1 MSGKES
7 YEQVPSGIWKHFKG
21 GEYLVLGVRE
31 DRAQSGKMC
40 DFVYY
45 IPLYSDSKEFL
56 YRRLLHGIEEGEED
70 GWLLPVD
77 KETYKGPR
85 FTLLEK
91 LSPEEI
97 TKRIHG

>member
-1 MSGKES
+1 MN
-7 YEQVPSGIWKHFKG
+7 EQVPTGIWKHFKG
-21 GEYLVLGVRE
+21 GEYLVLGVRQ

-45 IPLYSDSKEFL
+45 VPLYDDASEAI
-56 YRRLLHGIEEGEED
+56 YRRLVNGVEEGEED

-85 FTLLEK
+85 FTLMQHLTH
-91 LSPEEI
+91 EEI
-97 TKRIHG
+97 VKRIRG